1 MQINNSY
8 TLRKIAEITGGKCI
22 GNVDSTINNIHFDS
36 RRFVKN
42 NKHLFIAFKTN
53 FNDGHLYINK
63 VYKSGIKQFITH
75 TKPDDLK
82 SDAGYLIVN
91 NTLIALQKW
100 ASFHREKFNFPVLSI
115 SGSYG
120 KTVIKEWINFI
131 AEEKLNIIRSPK
143 SYNSQFGAAL
153 TLLSMKENNQLA
165 IVETGISKP
174 GEMSLMKKMIQP
186 SHVILSN
193 IGNEHLENFNSIDEL
208 RLEKEKILE
217 NTCFTYFK
225 DYKQL
230 DSNRSIKEN
239 GQEISWIYNQ
249 KKETFFLRQKDE
261 FSAKN
266 FICCLSFLNQIGFD
280 IQEIKNHSAYLP
292 EIALRFEKKAGINQ
306 STIFNDSYQ
315 NNIQSLKIALETLKS
330 ESGSSKSTLILGD
343 LDEKNI
349 NYNDLVDLIKSYKLY
364 RFVGIGKEIYKNRK
378 SFIGESSF
386 FEDESSFFEKFNSFK
401 FDNEFILIKGKKAT
415 DFQKISLRLEE
426 KKHNTVLE
434 INLSNLIKNL
444 NYYRNI
450 VPNKTKLLVMIK
462 AAGYGTGLI
471 ESAKILEKNHID
483 YLGVAYTDEGVE
495 LRKKGLKSPILI
507 MNVEQKSMDN
517 LIENNLT
524 PSIHDIS
531 QLDELTKK
539 LITLGIKNFPI
550 HIKLNTGM
558 NRMGF
563 DPNEIKKLCS
573 FLLSQPEIK
582 VEGIFSHLAAS
593 DLENGK
599 KLTQKQFKLFH
610 ELSSEIESKL
620 GVNSIKHILNTSGI
634 ENYIDH
640 SLDMVRLGIG
650 LYGVSKNERLSNVAS
665 LVSKIS
671 KIRNIVKG
679 DYIGYGINNIA
690 KKDITIAII
699 PIGYA
704 DGFSRLFGNG
714 NGHVWINN
722 CLHST
727 VGNICMDM
735 MFIDVTN
742 KKVKI
747 NDRVEIFGN
756 NYSIIEMAKS
766 INTIP
771 YEIISTISNRVVRV
785 YQKD

>member
-153 TLLSMKENNQLA
+153 TLLSIKENHQLT

-186 SHVILSN
+186 SHVILTN

-280 IQEIKNHSAYLP
+280 VQEIKKLSPFLP

-386 FEDESSFFEKFNSFK
+386 FEDESSFFKKFNSLRQIFLRSLM
-401 FDNEFILIKGKKAT
+401 FSSLNTI
-415 DFQKISLRLEE
+415 ISLKRLINSGESISE
-426 KKHNTVLE
+426 ASATILSLLFLKNT
-434 INLSNLIKNL
+434 
-444 NYYRNI
+444 
-450 VPNKTKLLVMIK
+450 
-462 AAGYGTGLI
+462 
-471 ESAKILEKNHID
+471 
-483 YLGVAYTDEGVE
+483 
-495 LRKKGLKSPILI
+495 
-507 MNVEQKSMDN
+507 
-517 LIENNLT
+517 
-524 PSIHDIS
+524 
-531 QLDELTKK
+531 
-539 LITLGIKNFPI
+539 
-550 HIKLNTGM
+550 
-558 NRMGF
+558 
-563 DPNEIKKLCS
+563 
-573 FLLSQPEIK
+573 
-582 VEGIFSHLAAS
+582 
-593 DLENGK
+593 
-599 KLTQKQFKLFH
+599 
-610 ELSSEIESKL
+610 
-620 GVNSIKHILNTSGI
+620 
-634 ENYIDH
+634 
-640 SLDMVRLGIG
+640 
-650 LYGVSKNERLSNVAS
+650 
-665 LVSKIS
+665 
-671 KIRNIVKG
+671 
-679 DYIGYGINNIA
+679 
-690 KKDITIAII
+690 
-699 PIGYA
+699 
-704 DGFSRLFGNG
+704 
-714 NGHVWINN
+714 
-722 CLHST
+722 
-727 VGNICMDM
+727 
-735 MFIDVTN
+735 
-742 KKVKI
+742 
-747 NDRVEIFGN
+747 
-756 NYSIIEMAKS
+756 
-766 INTIP
+766 
-771 YEIISTISNRVVRV
+771 
-785 YQKD
+785 

>member
-100 ASFHREKFNFPVLSI
+100 AAFHRGKFNFPVLSI

-131 AEEKLNIIRSPK
+131 AEEKLNVNRSPK

-153 TLLSMKENNQLA
+153 TLLSIKENHQLT

-217 NTCFTYFK
+217 KTCFTYFK

-306 STIFNDSYQ
+306 SIIFNDSYQ

-386 FEDESSFFEKFNSFK
+386 FENESSFFKKFNSFK

-415 DFQKISLRLEE
+415 DFQKISLKMEE

-539 LITLGIKNFPI
+539 LIILGIKNFPI

-573 FLLSQPEIK
+573 FLLCQPEIK

-650 LYGVSKNERLSNVAS
+650 LYGVSKNERLSNVAY

-690 KKDITIAII
+690 KKNITIAII

-704 DGFSRLFGNG
+704 DGFSRLLGNG

-722 CLHST
+722 SLHST
-727 VGNICMDM
+727 VGNVCMDM

-756 NYSIIEMAKS
+756 NYSIIEMANS

>member
-53 FNDGHLYINK
+53 FNDGHLYINE

-120 KTVIKEWINFI
+120 KTVIKEWINYI

-153 TLLSMKENNQLA
+153 TLLSIRENHQLA

-217 NTCFTYFK
+217 KTCFTYFK

-249 KKETFFLRQKDE
+249 KKEIFFLGQKDE

-266 FICCLSFLNQIGFD
+266 FICCLSFLNQISFD
-280 IQEIKNHSAYLP
+280 VQEIKKLSPFLP

-330 ESGSSKSTLILGD
+330 ESVSSKSTLILGD

-386 FEDESSFFEKFNSFK
+386 FEDESSFFKKFNSFK
-401 FDNEFILIKGKKAT
+401 FDNECILIKGKKAT

-563 DPNEIKKLCS
+563 DPNEINKLCS
-573 FLLSQPEIK
+573 FLFCQPEIK

-620 GVNSIKHILNTSGI
+620 GVNSMKHILNTSGI

-671 KIRNIVKG
+671 KIRNIIKG

-722 CLHST
+722 SLHST

>member
-1 MQINNSY
+1 M
-8 TLRKIAEITGGKCI
+8 
-22 GNVDSTINNIHFDS
+22 
-36 RRFVKN
+36 
-42 NKHLFIAFKTN
+42 
-53 FNDGHLYINK
+53 
-63 VYKSGIKQFITH
+63 
-75 TKPDDLK
+75 
-82 SDAGYLIVN
+82 
-91 NTLIALQKW
+91 
-100 ASFHREKFNFPVLSI
+100 
-115 SGSYG
+115 
-120 KTVIKEWINFI
+120 
-131 AEEKLNIIRSPK
+131 
-143 SYNSQFGAAL
+143 
-153 TLLSMKENNQLA
+153 
-165 IVETGISKP
+165 
-174 GEMSLMKKMIQP
+174 
-186 SHVILSN
+186 
-193 IGNEHLENFNSIDEL
+193 
-208 RLEKEKILE
+208 
-217 NTCFTYFK
+217 
-225 DYKQL
+225 
-230 DSNRSIKEN
+230 
-239 GQEISWIYNQ
+239 
-249 KKETFFLRQKDE
+249 
-261 FSAKN
+261 
-266 FICCLSFLNQIGFD
+266 SFLNKISFD
-280 IQEIKNHSAYLP
+280 VQEIKKLSPFLP

-330 ESGSSKSTLILGD
+330 ESVSSKSTLILGD

-349 NYNDLVDLIKSYKLY
+349 NYNDLVNLIKSYKLY

-378 SFIGESSF
+378 FFIGESSF
-386 FEDESSFFEKFNSFK
+386 FEDESSFFKKFNSFK
-401 FDNEFILIKGKKAT
+401 FDNECILIKGKKAT
-415 DFQKISLRLEE
+415 GFQKISLRLEE

-573 FLLSQPEIK
+573 FLLCQPEIK
-582 VEGIFSHLAAS
+582 VEGILSHLAAS

-610 ELSSEIESKL
+610 ELSFEIESKL

-671 KIRNIVKG
+671 KIRNIIKG

-690 KKDITIAII
+690 KKNITIAII
-699 PIGYA
+699 TIGYA

-735 MFIDVTN
+735 MFIDITN

-747 NDRVEIFGN
+747 NDRVEIFGI

>member
-22 GNVDSTINNIHFDS
+22 GNVDSIINNIHFDS
-36 RRFVKN
+36 RRFVKD

-53 FNDGHLYINK
+53 FNDGHLYINE

-100 ASFHREKFNFPVLSI
+100 ASFHRKKFNFPVLSI

-153 TLLSMKENNQLA
+153 TLLSMKENHQLA

-193 IGNEHLENFNSIDEL
+193 IGNEHLENFSSIDEL

-266 FICCLSFLNQIGFD
+266 FICCLSFLNQISFD
-280 IQEIKNHSAYLP
+280 VQEIKKLSPFLP

-330 ESGSSKSTLILGD
+330 ESVSSKSTLILGD

-349 NYNDLVDLIKSYKLY
+349 NYNDLVELIKSYKLY

-386 FEDESSFFEKFNSFK
+386 FEDESSFFKKFNSFK
-401 FDNEFILIKGKKAT
+401 FDNECILIKGKKAT

-495 LRKKGLKSPILI
+495 LRKKGIKSPILI

-563 DPNEIKKLCS
+563 DPNEINKLCS
-573 FLLSQPEIK
+573 FLLCQPEIK

-620 GVNSIKHILNTSGI
+620 GVNSMKHILNTSGI

-671 KIRNIVKG
+671 KIRNIFKG

-722 CLHST
+722 SLHST

-742 KKVKI
+742 KKVKV
-747 NDRVEIFGN
+747 NDRVEIFGI